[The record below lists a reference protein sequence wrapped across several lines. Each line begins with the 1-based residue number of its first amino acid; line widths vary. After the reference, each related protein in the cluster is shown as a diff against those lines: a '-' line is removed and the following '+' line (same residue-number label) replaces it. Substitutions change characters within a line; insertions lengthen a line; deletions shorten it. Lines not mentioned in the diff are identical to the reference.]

1 MKLEKTHWIGIGTGI
16 IIAIASILIFN
27 EKKLLYFLLIVSLVI
42 CALPFMISM
51 ISNQNLQK
59 SKEEKFLEFSRD
71 LVENVKSGTPI
82 SKSIINLKSRDYRTL
97 NPHMQKLANQLMLGI
112 TLTQA
117 LKTFAN
123 DINNKVI
130 TRAVGLISEA
140 ERAGGKI
147 ESILESVAR
156 SINQIE
162 NLKKERKAAVSNL
175 ITQGYIIFMVFIVIM
190 LVLEFK
196 ILPLVSDLSGG
207 EGLNI
212 EVSSMDPDEFSMPMF
227 AMILVQSLFA
237 GLVIGKIS
245 EGNIKSGVKHSFI
258 LLTLT
263 LLITTGAKALFA

>member
-1 MKLEKTHWIGIGTGI
+1 MKLEKTHWMGIGIGVVM
-16 IIAIASILIFN
+16 AIASGIIFSDSR
-27 EKKLLYFLLIVSLVI
+27 LLFFLLVLSFVI
-42 CALPFMISM
+42 GTLPFMTSLISG
-51 ISNQNLQK
+51 QNLQK
-59 SKEEKFLEFSRD
+59 EKEEKFLEFSRD

-82 SKSIINLKSRDYRTL
+82 SKSIIHLKKRDYKTL
-97 NPHMQKLANQLMLGI
+97 TPHIQKLANQLTLGI

-117 LKTFAN
+117 LITFAN
-123 DINNKVI
+123 DINSKVI

-147 ESILESVAR
+147 ESILESVAK

-212 EVSSMDPDEFSMPMF
+212 EVSSVNPDEFAMPLF
-227 AMILVQSLFA
+227 VMILVQSLFA

-245 EGNIKSGVKHSFI
+245 EGSIKSGIKHSFI
-258 LLTLT
+258 LITLT